1 MCFIPKYISP
11 EEIIKEL
18 VSKQEEKR
26 SCNDQPEHQ
35 QKILEEIKEL
45 QDDLINLF
53 YASPK
58 RLQEFKTIRQ
68 KYDTNHLLEEI
79 FCSLDEDFEYLKKE
93 NAYLR
98 EDDEV
103 GESTVQ
109 NENFVN
115 DNSAETEQ
123 QGQDA
128 VHSSNLADDANRPS
142 EKVNTSFDKPSKV
155 SGAGKISVSCCGNLT
170 IPEEAYSVIWRYSR
184 ISKQSVPNLL
194 RHALLEVEFP
204 QADAYCSSMRVKG
217 RNVKIFFTPEQFEKI
232 NKEAFRTLRTTKK
245 ILQELL
251 KSYLQSSEF
260 KKMRRMVNS
269 YMDRYDKAEE

>member
-1 MCFIPKYISP
+1 MCYIPKYKSP

-18 VSKQEEKR
+18 VSKQEDKR

-35 QKILEEIKEL
+35 KKILEEIKKL
-45 QDDLINLF
+45 QDDLFVLF
-53 YASPK
+53 FAAPM
-58 RLQEFKTIRQ
+58 RLKVFKTIRQ
-68 KYDTNHLLEEI
+68 KYDNDHLLDEFFAE
-79 FCSLDEDFEYLKKE
+79 LDKDFEFMKKK
-93 NAYLR
+93 NPGCFV
-98 EDDEV
+98 DDEV
-103 GESTVQ
+103 DDSSVRDDS
-109 NENFVN
+109 FVS

-123 QGQDA
+123 QEQDA
-128 VHSSNLADDANRPS
+128 VHSSEPDDDANLPS
-142 EKVNTSFDKPSKV
+142 ERVNASFDIPSKV
-155 SGAGKISVSCCGNLT
+155 TGAGKISLRCWGYLT
-170 IPEEAYSVIWRYSR
+170 IPEDAYSVIWRYSR
-184 ISKQSVPNLL
+184 ITKQSVPNLL

-260 KKMRRMVNS
+260 KKMRRKVNS
-269 YMDRYDKAEE
+269 YMERYDKAEE